1 MEHKKRVLRGNHT
14 RIDPDMERMIPEH
27 ADDYFPLTD
36 FQMNATR
43 NGDPTTNAQNAS
55 DARDFCIENKK

>member
-1 MEHKKRVLRGNHT
+1 MKKKRILHGNHT

-36 FQMNATR
+36 FQMSTNRKT
-43 NGDPTTNAQNAS
+43 DPMTTTQNAV
-55 DARDFCIENKK
+55 DARNFVIENKK